1 MQQIKLKKY
10 KPYKNTYHIIRSSQ
24 KICNISFIRK
34 HHMIIIGYIEIKPE
48 YQQKH
53 YWYAVIK
60 HLLFH
65 YKPYCI
71 IGESLYSSR
80 TFWNKCIHKY
90 NGQRKNITYSDNC
103 SSSFVIPKYD
113 ISTKGV
119 YNLLE
124 MVSNRNL

>member
-1 MQQIKLKKY
+1 MQQIKLNKC
-10 KPYKNTYHIIRSSQ
+10 KPYKNTYHIIRSNQ
-24 KICNISFIRK
+24 KIGNISFIRK
-34 HHMIIIGYIEIKPE
+34 HHMIIIRYIEIKPE

-53 YWYAVIK
+53 YGYEVIK

-71 IGESLYSSR
+71 IGESLYFSR

-113 ISTKGV
+113 ISTKDV